1 MRAKEIAW
9 AHIGQGSSVTWRSH
23 STSRGAP
30 SLAAA
35 ARIASIS
42 ACAVGSF
49 VSSVRLPASAS
60 TSPDGPMITAPIGT
74 SPRSAAARACASARS
89 MGDALVVPVISVKIA
104 SRRCREEYA
113 MRFSFTPEQE
123 EFRTGLRRAL
133 DARSP
138 TKEVR
143 RLMATETGFEREAW
157 QKLNQ
162 ELGLT
167 AIHIPEAYGGQG
179 FGYAELAI
187 VLEEA
192 GRGLLCA
199 PFLSTVLATTAI
211 LNAGTEE
218 QKRALLPAIADGT
231 TTATLAFSEDDGG
244 NDAAGV
250 ATTASHSGGTHGLE
264 RRSLKTMDETRKLA
278 RLQFNAVEARLLGEA
293 EDASAPFARTL
304 QQAAVL
310 LANEMV
316 GGADR
321 LREDALAYT
330 KMRMQ
335 FGRAIASFQTTKN
348 KAADMLVDVELAKSA
363 AYYAAAALDE
373 GDDDM
378 PAIASLA
385 KACAAEAYLQTAIHA
400 VQMHGGIGF
409 TWDNDTH
416 LWFKRAKSSE
426 ILFGDANQH
435 RELMMQ
441 HWKH

>member
-1 MRAKEIAW
+1 
-9 AHIGQGSSVTWRSH
+9 
-23 STSRGAP
+23 
-30 SLAAA
+30 
-35 ARIASIS
+35 
-42 ACAVGSF
+42 
-49 VSSVRLPASAS
+49 
-60 TSPDGPMITAPIGT
+60 
-74 SPRSAAARACASARS
+74 
-89 MGDALVVPVISVKIA
+89 
-104 SRRCREEYA
+104 

-123 EFRTGLRRAL
+123 EFRTSLRRML
-133 DARSP
+133 EARSP
-138 TKEVR
+138 TTEVR
-143 RLMATETGFEREAW
+143 RLMATEAGWERDGW

-167 AIHIPEAYGGQG
+167 AIHIPEAYGGHG
-179 FGYAELAI
+179 FGNAELAI
-187 VLEEA
+187 VLEEM

-199 PFLSTVLATTAI
+199 PYFSTAVLAATAI

-231 TTATLAFSEDDGG
+231 TTATLAFSEDDGL
-244 NDAAGV
+244 NDAAAV
-250 ATTASHSGGTHGLE
+250 AMTATPSGSTYRLDGTKSFVLDGHTADLVVVLARRPGSKGEDGLSFFTVAGDAPGLE
-264 RRSLKTMDETRKLA
+264 RRRLKTMDETRKLA
-278 RLQFNAVEARLLGEA
+278 RLQFNAVEAKLLGEA
-293 EDASAPFARTL
+293 GAAATPFARTL

-335 FGRAIASFQTTKN
+335 FGRSIASFQTTKH

-378 PAIASLA
+378 PAIASLT
-385 KACAAEAYLQTAIHA
+385 KAAAAEAYLQTAIHA

-435 RELMMQ
+435 RELMMR
-441 HWKH
+441 HWAH